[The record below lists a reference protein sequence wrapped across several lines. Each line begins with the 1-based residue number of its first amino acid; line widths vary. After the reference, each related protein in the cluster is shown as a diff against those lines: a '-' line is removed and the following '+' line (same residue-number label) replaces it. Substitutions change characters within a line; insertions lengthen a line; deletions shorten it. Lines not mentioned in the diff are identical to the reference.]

1 MAMNIKKGQVLQL
14 KIEKMAFGGPGIGF
28 VDGFVVFVPASAPG
42 DKLRVKVFKKKKDY
56 AEARILEILEPS
68 DARISPPCPYY
79 PHCGGCQWQHI
90 AYTYQLQ
97 YKEGL
102 VREAIANIGGLG
114 DAAVKQII
122 PSELITGYRNKMEF
136 SFSSRRWA
144 LPQEMPLSEDE
155 KTFVLGLHV
164 PGTFNKVLDIS
175 QCLLQPKT
183 ANQIL
188 RAVRDEAKQS
198 GLPAYDIK
206 SHQGFWR
213 YLTIRHSVAFDE
225 WMVNIVSSGENP
237 SIKTMAAR
245 LTESVANIKS
255 IVNNISQKRA
265 GVAIGDYE
273 KLVYGQPW
281 IREKIGPYVF
291 QVSANS
297 FFQTNTRGAKK
308 LYDVVADYARLTGKE
323 MVLDLYSGT
332 GTIALYLAAKA
343 ARVLGVEL
351 NAAAVSD
358 ALKNRDLNKVDNA
371 SFIQGD
377 IRDQLPLLKE
387 VPDVLIIDP
396 PRSGMHKDAAKQISE
411 LGADTLVYVSCN
423 PVTMARDL
431 AMLNEYYELVEI
443 QPVDMFPNTHHVE
456 AVGLLKPKGSRMMVN
471 VS

>member
-1 MAMNIKKGQVLQL
+1 
-14 KIEKMAFGGPGIGF
+14 
-28 VDGFVVFVPASAPG
+28 
-42 DKLRVKVFKKKKDY
+42 
-56 AEARILEILEPS
+56 
-68 DARISPPCPYY
+68 
-79 PHCGGCQWQHI
+79 
-90 AYTYQLQ
+90 
-97 YKEGL
+97 
-102 VREAIANIGGLG
+102 
-114 DAAVKQII
+114 
-122 PSELITGYRNKMEF
+122 
-136 SFSSRRWA
+136 
-144 LPQEMPLSEDE
+144 
-155 KTFVLGLHV
+155 
-164 PGTFNKVLDIS
+164 
-175 QCLLQPKT
+175 
-183 ANQIL
+183 
-188 RAVRDEAKQS
+188 
-198 GLPAYDIK
+198 
-206 SHQGFWR
+206 
-213 YLTIRHSVAFDE
+213 
-225 WMVNIVSSGENP
+225 
-237 SIKTMAAR
+237 
-245 LTESVANIKS
+245 
-255 IVNNISQKRA
+255 
-265 GVAIGDYE
+265 
-273 KLVYGQPW
+273 VYGQPW

-456 AVGLLKPKGSRMMVN
+456 AVGLLKPKGSSMMVN